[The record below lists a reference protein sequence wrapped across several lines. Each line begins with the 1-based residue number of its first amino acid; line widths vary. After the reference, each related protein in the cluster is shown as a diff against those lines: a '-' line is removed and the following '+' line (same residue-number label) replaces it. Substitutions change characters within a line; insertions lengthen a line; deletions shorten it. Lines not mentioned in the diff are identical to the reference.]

1 MTKYSIILL
10 VEDNDDDAE
19 LTRLAF
25 SRARVSNPIVRVR
38 DGVEAIDWLLR
49 RGSYTERDDLEPAIV
64 LLDLNLPKMSGIE
77 VLKEIRAHEQ
87 TRRLP
92 VVVLTSSDDEK
103 DRLSAYDNFANSY
116 IRKPVDFSQFI
127 EAVRQLGLYWLLLNE
142 SAPLGNR

>member
-116 IRKPVDFSQFI
+116 IRKSVDHEQFANAAR
-127 EAVRQLGLYWLLLNE
+127 ELGLYWLVLNVP
-142 SAPLGNR
+142 PL

>member
-38 DGVEAIDWLLR
+38 DGVEALDWLLR
-49 RGSYTERDDLEPAIV
+49 RGSYTDRDDVEPAIV
-64 LLDLNLPKMSGIE
+64 LLDLNLPKLSGIE

-116 IRKPVDFSQFI
+116 IRKPVDHEQFASAAR
-127 EAVRQLGLYWLLLNE
+127 ELGLYWLVLNV
-142 SAPLGNR
+142 PPQ